1 MAQAAIPLLVGTGI
15 QIIGAKQGWDPRLT
29 AFASIAAGGI
39 GAGMASGAFAG
50 TAASAASGA
59 AASVNPHL
67 GFSAF
72 TGTAAPAATSAVTTG
87 IGASAPNIIPTVT
100 GGSPTGIVRPGFG
113 PPAFNPSPNGG
124 SLTGNPVATYGDPG
138 FNFDPLPYKKSVI
151 PQGQMQSA
159 PTYRTPAVEAS
170 SGVANY
176 LKSDAGKSLGVSM
189 LDTFLQYE
197 LALAQQ
203 PPPRISVPRGG
214 GGGGGGGGAS
224 GPAFQ
229 GGSGGK
235 KYQVVDFYGTGGTAS
250 YQPQPI

>member
-1 MAQAAIPLLVGTGI
+1 MATAAVPLLVGTGV
-15 QIIGAKQGWDPRLT
+15 QILGAKMGWDPKLT
-29 AFASIAAGGI
+29 AFASMAAGGI
-39 GAGMASGAFAG
+39 TGGLASGAFAG
-50 TAASAASGA
+50 TAASAASGT

-87 IGASAPNIIPTVT
+87 IGASAPNIVPTVT

-113 PPAFNPSPNGG
+113 TPAFNPSPHGG
-124 SLTGNPVATYGDPG
+124 SLTGNPVATYGNPG
-138 FNFDPLPYKKSVI
+138 FNFDPLPYKKSII

-170 SGVANY
+170 SGLSNY
-176 LKSDAGKSLGVSM
+176 VKSDAGKMLGVSM

-203 PPPRISVPRGG
+203 PPPRIPSSG

-224 GPAFQ
+224 GPAYQ
-229 GGSGGK
+229 GGGGGK
-235 KYQVVDFYGTGGTAS
+235 PYKVVDFYGTGGTAS